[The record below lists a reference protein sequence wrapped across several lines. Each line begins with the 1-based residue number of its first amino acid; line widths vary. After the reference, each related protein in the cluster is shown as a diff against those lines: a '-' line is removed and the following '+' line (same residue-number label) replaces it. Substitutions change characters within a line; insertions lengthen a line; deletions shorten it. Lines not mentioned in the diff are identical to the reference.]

1 MNLARGPKEPILM
14 ATQEWRVMR
23 RSLRN
28 LIGRISMRGFL
39 LALMVGPV
47 HLPAALSQN
56 APENPAA
63 RPTAART
70 AYLQEASDCRSAPE
84 DQGYATQRLD
94 RGALVEVYQSL
105 DSGWSAIR
113 PPAGSFSWIE
123 AKHAYLLPGGKRAEI
138 VQNGTPAWIGS
149 HQAIADQ
156 WQWQVELIP
165 GQQVEILGEAT
176 RQDQGGQKTLWYRI
190 APPPGE
196 FRWVRSSLLTQNPPR
211 PLAPVGQSVQSTFT
225 ARPSAVVPASGTHSR
240 TERSI
245 TIADFQ
251 EPLELNA
258 APEPPSRQE
267 SLLVEEIEPGEVM
280 EPSQRESISESQMP
294 PEEFVLGELPVDSG
308 DIPLAEGEWIV
319 DQSWETGTPGIGG
332 GEVVVSDPHPG
343 VGIDPHFAGW
353 SATSSHPARILVRPL
368 NGILGLIGF
377 SIAEG
382 EVVEGHGHWA
392 TDGCGC
398 GACSSPGLVASGHSM
413 GQFPHEGPSQ
423 YAGPHLGHATGR
435 HNSLPNGSRAASGSA
450 GIPIDSR
457 IDRLPRPV
465 RRYRGEYLQQM
476 IDANIDTSVP
486 PGVDPLL
493 TTPDGILGWNDPEA
507 PLMQLDTLPDTPAAQ
522 MEGIQLAGA
531 SLPQE
536 SQVEPNPFALPDY
549 REAFLRLTQEISQP
563 TEQWDFR
570 ELHRWSRERIERG
583 GSSMEQA
590 EARRLLERIEE
601 FERLRVKTLYGQTA
615 SPSPSAGPTTNLAGM
630 VSPPGDASGWLREV
644 HRSRADQPEFAITE
658 SSGALIAY
666 VYPAPGLNLRRYVNQ
681 HVVLYGARGYLP
693 QYAARQITADRV
705 VRTR

>member
-1 MNLARGPKEPILM
+1 M
-14 ATQEWRVMR
+14 
-23 RSLRN
+23 
-28 LIGRISMRGFL
+28 
-39 LALMVGPV
+39 
-47 HLPAALSQN
+47 
-56 APENPAA
+56 
-63 RPTAART
+63 
-70 AYLQEASDCRSAPE
+70 
-84 DQGYATQRLD
+84 
-94 RGALVEVYQSL
+94 
-105 DSGWSAIR
+105 
-113 PPAGSFSWIE
+113 
-123 AKHAYLLPGGKRAEI
+123 LPGGKRAEI
-138 VQNGTPAWIGS
+138 VQSGTPAWIGS
-149 HQAIADQ
+149 QQVIADQ
-156 WQWQVELIP
+156 WQWQVELVP

-176 RQDQGGQKTLWYRI
+176 RQNQSGEKTLWYRI

-196 FRWVRSSLLTQNPPR
+196 FRWVRSSLLSLNPPR
-211 PLAPVGQSVQSTFT
+211 PLAPASQSVQSTFT
-225 ARPSAVVPASGTHSR
+225 ARTPAVVPASGSNSR

-267 SLLVEEIEPGEVM
+267 SLLVEEIDASELM
-280 EPSQRESISESQMP
+280 EPSQREPISEGQVE
-294 PEEFVLGELPVDSG
+294 PEEFVLGELPADGG
-308 DIPLAEGEWIV
+308 DIPLKEGEWIV
-319 DQSWETGTPGIGG
+319 DQSWQPGTPGIGG
-332 GEVVVSDPHPG
+332 DAVVVSDPHPG

-392 TDGCGC
+392 SGGCGC
-398 GACSSPGLVASGHSM
+398 SACVSAGPEAFGHSI
-413 GQFPHEGPSQ
+413 GPFPHEGPVP
-423 YAGPHLGHATGR
+423 YAGHHLGQTLGNHQ
-435 HNSLPNGSRAASGSA
+435 LPSHRPRSFSGSS

-476 IDANIDTSVP
+476 IDDNIDAGIA
-486 PGVDPLL
+486 PGTDPLL
-493 TTPDGILGWNDPEA
+493 STPDGILGWNDPEE
-507 PLMQLDTLPDTPAAQ
+507 TLVPGSPMSPSGISL
-522 MEGIQLAGA
+522 MEGVHLAGA
-531 SLPQE
+531 QLPQE

-549 REAFLRLTQEISQP
+549 REAFLRLTQEISRP

-570 ELHRWSRERIERG
+570 EIHQWSRERIERG

-615 SPSPSAGPTTNLAGM
+615 SPSPSTGATPTGT

-693 QYAARQITADRV
+693 QYAARHITADRV
-705 VRTR
+705 VRAR